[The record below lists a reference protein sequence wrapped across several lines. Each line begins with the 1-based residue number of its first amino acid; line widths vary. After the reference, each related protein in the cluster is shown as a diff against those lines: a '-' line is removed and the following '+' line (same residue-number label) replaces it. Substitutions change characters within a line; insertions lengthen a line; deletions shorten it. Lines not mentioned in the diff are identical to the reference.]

1 MTWNSWESQV
11 LLEVKVHGWNLEFQ
25 SNGIGWMG
33 FKLFVQMMRS
43 WFNKHIFL
51 GEIVCLRL
59 DMTFN
64 NPEQVACWCSG
75 MNRELAKDI
84 FCQWNTIQYTRYIYM
99 HIAYII
105 TGYIQIFVSIY
116 TWTYTDHQVL
126 QDVFLWIIFHA
137 VILLPNF
144 SRWISLGFPLVF
156 RWFLGSLG
164 PGIPTPNTFDPC
176 FQRFI
181 GSRPQ
186 GLTWSPQKAN
196 EYP

>member
-1 MTWNSWESQV
+1 MRISGIIGGEGAWMEP
-11 LLEVKVHGWNLEFQ
+11 NLEFQ
-25 SNGIGWMG
+25 SIGIGWMG

-75 MNRELAKDI
+75 MKRELAKDI

-156 RWFLGSLG
+156 RWFLGS
-164 PGIPTPNTFDPC
+164 
-176 FQRFI
+176 
-181 GSRPQ
+181 RPRDSNPQ
-186 GLTWSPQKAN
+186 HLRSMLSKIHWIQATRSHMVSPKN
-196 EYP
+196 